1 MLIDMKKTLIPILL
15 AVAFAV
21 SGCDFFRFVA
31 GRPTSADIEAVK
43 LEMEM
48 QKLALEEARQKAV
61 RDSIA
66 LVRKMEEDSLAA
78 LDTIKAHDIRR
89 YSLAGFGGVKGETLP
104 LRYYIAVGSFKTEDN
119 ARKFMVKVSEF
130 GYSPQMVCFTRGS
143 LYTVLICPAQRLSDC
158 VASLQKARSFS
169 FCPAD
174 AWILVNAQAE

>member
-1 MLIDMKKTLIPILL
+1 
-15 AVAFAV
+15 
-21 SGCDFFRFVA
+21 
-31 GRPTSADIEAVK
+31 
-43 LEMEM
+43 
-48 QKLALEEARQKAV
+48 
-61 RDSIA
+61 
-66 LVRKMEEDSLAA
+66 MEEDSLAA

-143 LYTVLICPAQRLSDC
+143 LYTVLICPSQRLSDC

-174 AWILVNAQAE
+174 AWILVNEQAE